1 MSNLNPTEPGL
12 ALIQEIQRKDCDV
25 QWMTS
30 VLFMLDKDHVFF
42 NEHYSGRGKYRMNNP
57 ENAQDDERFDI
68 YKTVFDGMPIPKGRK
83 RPNVAN
89 QLLRGD

>member
-1 MSNLNPTEPGL
+1 MNPQPPGV

-42 NEHYSGRGKYRMNNP
+42 NEHYSGGGKYRGNHP